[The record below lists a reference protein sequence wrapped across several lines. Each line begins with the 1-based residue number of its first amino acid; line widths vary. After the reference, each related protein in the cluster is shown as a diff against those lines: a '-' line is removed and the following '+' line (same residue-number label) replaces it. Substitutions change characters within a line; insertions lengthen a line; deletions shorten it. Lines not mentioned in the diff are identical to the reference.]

1 MKRYEEYLHMLVNE
15 IHSTIFA
22 TVDNNGNPVTCAI
35 DIMLAGEEGLYFL
48 TARGKAFYDRL
59 VSHPIISLTG
69 IKGKN
74 TLSSKSITI
83 CGKVKEI
90 GNGRIPEIFAKNQYM
105 AEIYPDEKSRTSL
118 TVFQIYEGEG
128 EFFDLSV
135 KPIFRE
141 KFSFGNAIIR
151 ETGYFVTEKCDG
163 CSLCYDV
170 CPQKCIDVSYTS
182 VKIKE
187 ENCLHCGRCTEA
199 CDRQAIERR

>member
-90 GNGRIPEIFAKNQYM
+90 GKN
-105 AEIYPDEKSRTSL
+105 IW
-118 TVFQIYEGEG
+118 
-128 EFFDLSV
+128 
-135 KPIFRE
+135 
-141 KFSFGNAIIR
+141 
-151 ETGYFVTEKCDG
+151 
-163 CSLCYDV
+163 
-170 CPQKCIDVSYTS
+170 
-182 VKIKE
+182 KE
-187 ENCLHCGRCTEA
+187 
-199 CDRQAIERR
+199 